1 MGFRLWTWFRFRF
14 RLRFRFG
21 FGFWLRLWFF
31 NRLGLLFRLLDIS
44 IRFFCYDRLKLW
56 FMLFDRFGFRLW
68 LRFLRFGCFFGSGRR
83 TFAFGGAV
91 STSVATT

>member
-21 FGFWLRLWFF
+21 FWFWLRLWFF

-56 FMLFDRFGFRLW
+56 FGLFDRFGFRLW
-68 LRFLRFGCFFGSGRR
+68 LRFLRFGRFFGSGRR